1 MLEDKKGERKVKEE
15 VSYPED
21 DGSYLNKEN
30 PYSFYQLNYEKDN
43 LSKKKRNTC
52 QNSKAVTCD
61 FRTIF
66 HTWSNPREFE
76 FNKIGEFFLVI
87 FLTMQR

>member
-43 LSKKKRNTC
+43 LSKKKKETP
-52 QNSKAVTCD
+52 A
-61 FRTIF
+61 
-66 HTWSNPREFE
+66 
-76 FNKIGEFFLVI
+76 KI
-87 FLTMQR
+87 QKQ